1 MKSFLGIIAHFIL
14 DWSMHTAMF
23 ACKRLKGRHTA
34 ENIGDEKMVSA
45 YETGHKITTNV
56 TDNASTMSK
65 TFYFSVPSYADD
77 VCQTSPDDDASD
89 DTDLEDVDTNQNTD
103 FERWPQHSACYVYT
117 L

>member
-1 MKSFLGIIAHFIL
+1 
-14 DWSMHTAMF
+14 MF

-103 FERWPQHSACYVYT
+103 FEC
-117 L
+117 